1 MFILIKQGTNKK
13 NNSVHR
19 MLSKSGAPRKGD
31 EYVSA
36 PLASTIVSSS
46 SGRDKEA
53 WRLAGFVP
61 LNLAEVA
68 ARAANKG
75 THTSATQSVS
85 VTPLSLSAPV
95 TNKRM

>member
-1 MFILIKQGTNKK
+1 
-13 NNSVHR
+13 

-46 SGRDKEA
+46 SGWDKEA

-68 ARAANKG
+68 ARAANK
-75 THTSATQSVS
+75 
-85 VTPLSLSAPV
+85 
-95 TNKRM
+95 